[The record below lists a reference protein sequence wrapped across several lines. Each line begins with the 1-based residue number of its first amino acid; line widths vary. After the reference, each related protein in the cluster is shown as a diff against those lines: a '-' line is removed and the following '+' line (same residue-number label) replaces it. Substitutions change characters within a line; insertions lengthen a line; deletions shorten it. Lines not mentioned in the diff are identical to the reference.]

1 METNSIQ
8 SQIDEI
14 NGKVDLILDYVNQ
27 QRLKSGAIEDLI
39 ADLSIVGKDVY
50 DSTVQELDNQHVEI
64 DPDELRSL
72 GIRLIKNVK
81 TFNTLLSTLE
91 SANDFIKDAGP
102 IANEVIIDFSK
113 KLNEF
118 EQKGYFDFIAELGNV
133 MDNVVTHFSKEDV
146 HDLAESIVNIL
157 DTVKS
162 LTQPEMMNALNNGI
176 KVYTSLEI
184 QDIPEYSILKLL
196 KEMRQPEMKR
206 TLGFLV
212 TFLKNLSSQEKIN

>member
-8 SQIDEI
+8 LQINEI
-14 NGKVDLILDYVNQ
+14 NVKVDLILDYVNQ
-27 QRLKSGAIEDLI
+27 QRLKSGAVEDLLS
-39 ADLSIVGKDVY
+39 DLSIVGKDIY
-50 DSTVQELDNQHVEI
+50 DSTVEELDNHHVEI

-81 TFNTLLSTLE
+81 TFNSLLSTLE

-133 MDNVVTHFSKEDV
+133 MDNIVTHFSKEDV
-146 HDLAESIVNIL
+146 HDLAESIVTIL
-157 DTVKS
+157 DTVKT
-162 LTQPEMMNALNNGI
+162 LTQPEVMKALNNGI
-176 KVYTSLEI
+176 KVYTSL
-184 QDIPEYSILKLL
+184 DIKDAPEYTIMKLL
-196 KEMRQPEMKR
+196 REMRQPEMKR

-212 TFLKNLSSQEKIN
+212 TFLKNLSSENK